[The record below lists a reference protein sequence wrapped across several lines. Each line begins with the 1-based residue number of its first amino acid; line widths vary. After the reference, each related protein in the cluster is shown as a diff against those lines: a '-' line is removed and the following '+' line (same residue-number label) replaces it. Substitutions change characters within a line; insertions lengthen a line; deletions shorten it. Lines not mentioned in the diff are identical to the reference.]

1 MEEGRYQDWKLI
13 GQGGTANVYRAV
25 DSQLEFRAVAIKLLR
40 EKYCNNEGVKLGLR
54 REVLISWDLRHPNIC
69 PIHGLYE
76 GPRGFGI
83 VMEFIEGQD
92 LRGWMDDNKNRLLDT
107 IEERLTV
114 LIKIADALIFAHTKI
129 IHRDLKPANIY
140 LSKGDIEQPLI
151 MDFGISIQDS
161 DQSGANSVA
170 AGTLKYAPPE
180 QFLAPETVDR
190 RADIYSFGMMAYELL
205 TAGKVP
211 PCSLI
216 KTYKNGEVARVAVSD
231 IEPPS
236 RYCDVIPPDLDRIV
250 LNMLHFDPEARP
262 PSAQS
267 VYDVLV
273 GVEFGRPPPPDAIER
288 AATISVREGEYFV
301 GSGPSGSV
309 AAEKPMRRVVLSAYG
324 VSPTTITNDQYRQ
337 FMERTGNS
345 PLPWMDRPEFG
356 GPDQPAV
363 GATWDQAMAFAKS
376 VDGRLP
382 TEIEWEVA
390 AKGGQKLRTYPWG
403 EEVPDATRANI
414 GGICNNTT
422 SVFSHKLGA
431 SPDGLMDM
439 CGNVWEW
446 CLDEWDPNFYRQI
459 ANLERNPR
467 SHAGGSVRSV
477 RGGSFESFPTIG
489 RCSSR
494 YYCEMDEKR
503 PDVGFRVVYDRGQ

>member
-1 MEEGRYQDWKLI
+1 
-13 GQGGTANVYRAV
+13 
-25 DSQLEFRAVAIKLLR
+25 
-40 EKYCNNEGVKLGLR
+40 
-54 REVLISWDLRHPNIC
+54 
-69 PIHGLYE
+69 
-76 GPRGFGI
+76 
-83 VMEFIEGQD
+83 
-92 LRGWMDDNKNRLLDT
+92 
-107 IEERLTV
+107 
-114 LIKIADALIFAHTKI
+114 
-129 IHRDLKPANIY
+129 
-140 LSKGDIEQPLI
+140 
-151 MDFGISIQDS
+151 
-161 DQSGANSVA
+161 
-170 AGTLKYAPPE
+170 
-180 QFLAPETVDR
+180 
-190 RADIYSFGMMAYELL
+190 
-205 TAGKVP
+205 
-211 PCSLI
+211 
-216 KTYKNGEVARVAVSD
+216 
-231 IEPPS
+231 
-236 RYCDVIPPDLDRIV
+236 
-250 LNMLHFDPEARP
+250 
-262 PSAQS
+262 
-267 VYDVLV
+267 
-273 GVEFGRPPPPDAIER
+273 
-288 AATISVREGEYFV
+288 
-301 GSGPSGSV
+301 
-309 AAEKPMRRVVLSAYG
+309 
-324 VSPTTITNDQYRQ
+324 
-337 FMERTGNS
+337 
-345 PLPWMDRPEFG
+345 
-356 GPDQPAV
+356 
-363 GATWDQAMAFAKS
+363 MAFAKS